1 MRLSGGVSGVDGLTG
16 YGKQRHGEQ
25 NPVPLFLRCQ
35 LDSDSLAHH
44 PTHTSKHLFF
54 EADPGWSQTGVPES
68 QLRVANSL
76 KEWTGLQL
84 QYPQHTR
91 KLAGPNG
98 LPGFQLRGSVDG

>member
-1 MRLSGGVSGVDGLTG
+1 MGSKTLCRFFLGVSWTLTAWPTTRPIP
-16 YGKQRHGEQ
+16 QSIF
-25 NPVPLFLRCQ
+25 FLR
-35 LDSDSLAHH
+35 L
-44 PTHTSKHLFF
+44 PRG
-54 EADPGWSQTGVPES
+54 ESQTGVPES